1 VLHFREPG
9 HQFLIDHNPDVQMHV
24 VSAGDPGVGRWLIFH
39 DRLSM
44 HPDVRELYERTKRE
58 LATRRQKYVEE
69 YADARSEV
77 VEEIVARARE
87 DQQPA

>member
-1 VLHFREPG
+1 
-9 HQFLIDHNPDVQMHV
+9 
-24 VSAGDPGVGRWLIFH
+24 
-39 DRLSM
+39 M

>member
-1 VLHFREPG
+1 
-9 HQFLIDHNPDVQMHV
+9 MHV
-24 VSAGDPGVGRWLIFH
+24 VSAGDPGVGRWLIFR